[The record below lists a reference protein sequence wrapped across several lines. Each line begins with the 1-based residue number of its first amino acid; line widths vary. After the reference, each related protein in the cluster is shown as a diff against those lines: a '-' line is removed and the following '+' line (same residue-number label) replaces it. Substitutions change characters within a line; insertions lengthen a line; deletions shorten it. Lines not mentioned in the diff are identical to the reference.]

1 MNVFK
6 VSMTE
11 VLEKIHEP
19 LILDRLIRLKL
30 NFQPFLPFKSKV
42 NGPRGEKDGSNDG
55 KLTAMPKTFGS
66 DQT

>member
-1 MNVFK
+1 MSNQPGYSFQKGAKDMNVFK

-30 NFQPFLPFKSKV
+30 NFQPFLS
-42 NGPRGEKDGSNDG
+42 EK
-55 KLTAMPKTFGS
+55 KE
-66 DQT
+66 